1 MQQLVAL
8 HVERL
13 LVEDL
18 DVLDLLLEDAAH
30 RALAVVGPQRLEDQL
45 VQVVLLRRQVLDE
58 GLLGEELLDRLLVVL
73 LLLVYGLEEAQ
84 VVLVAALQGRVQ
96 LEEAL
101 LGFGERS
108 GEVVQLGTGLHVR
121 SWV

>member
-18 DVLDLLLEDAAH
+18 DILDLLLEDPAH
-30 RALAVVGPQRLEDQL
+30 RALAVVGPQRFEDQL

-58 GLLGEELLDRLLVVL
+58 GLLGEELLDRLLIVL
-73 LLLVYGLEEAQ
+73 LLLVYGLEKAQ